1 MRVPLRR
8 RALLLS
14 LVAIVGCSD
23 DDPAP
28 LFPDPEPDPTRY
40 VIPGDFS
47 SIGEALRA
55 ATVGDTVLVGPGNY
69 AERGLGVPRS
79 VHLIGAGADRVVIDA
94 TGLGGGSVPVVQTSD
109 RIEDGRPARIRG
121 LRVRG
126 DTQVLLS
133 AGDGDHV
140 LVDACIFESSTQGVR
155 IAAPRSFA
163 QAVFDSCVFRDVEA
177 ERDAAA
183 LAVQGYADGVVRQCT
198 FRDNRGGS
206 GPALRLDGTL
216 GTVQV
221 LGSTFVDNQTD
232 DTMAPEAAVGG
243 AVVAYRVQ
251 NLEFR
256 SCTFENNA
264 SGTGGGAVFVRR
276 ARQVL
281 VDGGTFHGN
290 RAGSDGGAMRI
301 DDVSRFLLAG
311 VDLFDN
317 EARHGG
323 ALHLR
328 DTRAFLNWCV
338 FARNGASIGTEG
350 DSSGGAIRL
359 DQNVRIDVDAS
370 IFHANRARGFAGRAD
385 EEGGGSS
392 LYSTSSDLLTNVLA
406 LNGSALVYAPEGEPL
421 GGAFAELLVRT
432 TNVFGNV
439 DGDWVGLLAEFEGVD
454 GNTSVEPDFCAPGED
469 DFEPC
474 GS

>member
-14 LVAIVGCSD
+14 LVVIVGCSD
-23 DDPAP
+23 ADHRP
-28 LFPDPEPDPTRY
+28 LSLDPEPDPTRY

-55 ATVGDTVLVGPGNY
+55 TTVGDTVLVGPGTY
-69 AERGLGVPRS
+69 AERDLVVPRS
-79 VHLIGAGADRVVIDA
+79 VHLIGAGADHVVIDA
-94 TGLGGGSVPVVQTSD
+94 TGLGGGSWPVVQTSD
-109 RIEDGRPARIRG
+109 RIEDDRPARIRG

-126 DTQVLLS
+126 DTQILFS

-140 LVDACIFESSTQGVR
+140 LVDACVFESSTQGVR
-155 IAAPRSFA
+155 IDAPRSFA

-177 ERDAAA
+177 ERGAAA
-183 LAVQGYADGVVRQCT
+183 LAVQGYADVVVRQCT

-221 LGSTFVDNQTD
+221 LGSTFVDNQND
-232 DTMAPEAAVGG
+232 DTVGG

-251 NLEFR
+251 DLEFR
-256 SCTFENNA
+256 SCTFENND
-264 SGTGGGAVFVRR
+264 SSTGGGAVFVRR

-281 VDGGTFHGN
+281 VVGGSFRNN
-290 RAGSDGGAMRI
+290 RAGSDGGAIGI
-301 DDVSRFLLAG
+301 DDVSGFVLAE

-328 DTRAFLNWCV
+328 DTRAFVDQCV
-338 FARNGASIGTEG
+338 FARNGVSTDTVG

-359 DQNVRIDVDAS
+359 DQNVRLDVDAS
-370 IFHANRARGFAGRAD
+370 IFHANRARGFAGRVD
-385 EEGGGSS
+385 EDGGGSS
-392 LYSTSSDLLTNVLA
+392 LYATASDLRTNVLA
-406 LNGSALVYAPEGEPL
+406 LNGSALVYAPEGAPL
-421 GGAFAELLVRT
+421 GGAFADLLVRT

-454 GNTSVEPDFCAPGED
+454 GNMSIEPDFCAPEED